1 MFDPL
6 AYNYDPEVMAA
17 QKQLDEA
24 RRDKSLD
31 FNEGF
36 TGGQDLSTDEGR
48 QAWATAGL
56 PGLLLSKLYDEDSQ
70 KEWFIQR
77 NAVDLGYNQL
87 KDIIAAYD
95 NIAKTR
101 RLTKQEQDSYSEAVG
116 RRALL
121 EEDLSF
127 VYDNFDGDLD
137 AVIDVNGKSFNDR
150 WGIDVDEE
158 GNLSDLLGLFA
169 ENPSFAAGAIT
180 ADVIKEL
187 PLLGVAKILGIAH
200 KGLDMATLVAKVNA
214 KLNKIEPK
222 VLRGLSKLGTGSAA
236 GAGLGAAYEGA
247 YSWLEQG
254 EVKGADVALGA
265 KFGGTFGLLGGA
277 ALMLKGPKSKAVA
290 SEVET
295 VAPAVQPKT
304 PREVSA
310 IKQVEKVLETT
321 DSDRVSAI
329 AKETSIYPE
338 VEHEIKSISGHV
350 NDDINDSPFITTD
363 FEGKVK
369 TIVNEMLLKKTHKGM
384 LQQLDEALKTDGKF
398 RGVPASYIRGRDIQ
412 NLKNLDTFRMFGL
425 AHEKAKGVLIMDA
438 QSKGKPIPKDIERMS
453 WTMALNELN
462 KIDAERANPNSMK
475 QIDEATQLTPEEL
488 EAERIRKARQSAEEP
503 TEETLPE
510 PATTPI
516 ADFIKKHPKTSL
528 GLGAAA
534 GYGLASE
541 NEKLSG
547 VALGVGAV
555 LGGPAAYK
563 AITSTALKA
572 SAMKAKVAMSKD
584 IERFSAES
592 KALEVQMQWLLED
605 VKETFNTPSL
615 GLALIKSLEE
625 GTTKGLTKKQIEVR
639 NSVRTLLDEIGTEA
653 VKSGVL
659 KDKGD
664 VTQIRFGKIINKD
677 KQGHFLNN
685 YFPHLFDVDISEEK
699 LQSLINVYLKESKS
713 GTQRTMMG
721 TIEELQAKHPELIAD
736 PVRALDTYTRAMTR
750 TIYGKNLINSMQ
762 QFDLSSSGGRML
774 PALMSKDAYKSLI
787 TTKAKHGG
795 LSNQEELHYTE
806 FEHPTLKGFVAHSDI
821 KPMMDEHFVLIRRGG
836 LSDVKEGILKLNN
849 GLKRI
854 FVFGSLFHAQ
864 ALVLSSMY
872 SLGVTGAIKGLG
884 RKINVT
890 DPETGKVIGQKE
902 VTLADLKL
910 GTGQFKE
917 FALEAIK
924 DGLGIINVKS
934 SDLVNPGFDDVSK
947 LLEKGGLLGQTLGKG
962 FDKIDHIT
970 WEQLHDRFKLAT
982 YIQKKHKLL
991 DENLKLPE
999 SQRLSEEAIG
1009 KLSARYAN
1017 DAYGGLDW
1025 NDFGTSLYTYAQN
1038 NPTKIRGILADKL
1051 AGLVPAN
1058 KRRWLNLGLFAPDWT
1073 ISNLRIVGNMFF
1085 HGKKYSEGFLKSLH
1099 KGDTAAWKSKEG
1111 RELSMAFKMYAAYTA
1126 KAGAITSGMWWGM
1139 MQVNNALWD
1148 NPEPTAD
1155 GLFEFWFGE
1164 DSGKMELG
1172 GGESMVI
1179 SKQISEPYHWLKHPR
1194 HTLLNK
1200 MSIVPKSVM
1209 EGMYNKQ
1216 WFSLKKG
1223 FPMGPAITDPDGT
1236 THYTKWILGKTI
1248 PISMKPLVDDQLS
1261 ASERLERTV
1270 TGFFGFPQYGTYYDD
1285 DIDYSKYI
1293 KRDFEL

>member
-1 MFDPL
+1 
-6 AYNYDPEVMAA
+6 
-17 QKQLDEA
+17 
-24 RRDKSLD
+24 
-31 FNEGF
+31 
-36 TGGQDLSTDEGR
+36 
-48 QAWATAGL
+48 
-56 PGLLLSKLYDEDSQ
+56 
-70 KEWFIQR
+70 
-77 NAVDLGYNQL
+77 
-87 KDIIAAYD
+87 
-95 NIAKTR
+95 
-101 RLTKQEQDSYSEAVG
+101 
-116 RRALL
+116 
-121 EEDLSF
+121 
-127 VYDNFDGDLD
+127 
-137 AVIDVNGKSFNDR
+137 
-150 WGIDVDEE
+150 
-158 GNLSDLLGLFA
+158 
-169 ENPSFAAGAIT
+169 
-180 ADVIKEL
+180 
-187 PLLGVAKILGIAH
+187 
-200 KGLDMATLVAKVNA
+200 
-214 KLNKIEPK
+214 
-222 VLRGLSKLGTGSAA
+222 
-236 GAGLGAAYEGA
+236 
-247 YSWLEQG
+247 
-254 EVKGADVALGA
+254 
-265 KFGGTFGLLGGA
+265 
-277 ALMLKGPKSKAVA
+277 
-290 SEVET
+290 
-295 VAPAVQPKT
+295 
-304 PREVSA
+304 
-310 IKQVEKVLETT
+310 
-321 DSDRVSAI
+321 
-329 AKETSIYPE
+329 
-338 VEHEIKSISGHV
+338 
-350 NDDINDSPFITTD
+350 
-363 FEGKVK
+363 
-369 TIVNEMLLKKTHKGM
+369 
-384 LQQLDEALKTDGKF
+384 
-398 RGVPASYIRGRDIQ
+398 
-412 NLKNLDTFRMFGL
+412 
-425 AHEKAKGVLIMDA
+425 
-438 QSKGKPIPKDIERMS
+438 
-453 WTMALNELN
+453 
-462 KIDAERANPNSMK
+462 
-475 QIDEATQLTPEEL
+475 
-488 EAERIRKARQSAEEP
+488 
-503 TEETLPE
+503 
-510 PATTPI
+510 
-516 ADFIKKHPKTSL
+516 
-528 GLGAAA
+528 
-534 GYGLASE
+534 
-541 NEKLSG
+541 
-547 VALGVGAV
+547 
-555 LGGPAAYK
+555 
-563 AITSTALKA
+563 
-572 SAMKAKVAMSKD
+572 
-584 IERFSAES
+584 
-592 KALEVQMQWLLED
+592 MQWLLED

-664 VTQIRFGKIINKD
+664 VTQIRFGEIINKD

-762 QFDLSSSGGRML
+762 QFDLSSTGDRLL

-787 TTKAKHGG
+787 TTEAKHGG
-795 LSNQEELHYTE
+795 LSSQEELHYTE

-821 KPMMDEHFVLIRRGG
+821 KPMMNEHFVLIRRGG

-884 RKINVT
+884 KKIEVK
-890 DPETGKVIGQKE
+890 DPKTGKVIGHKE

-917 FALEAIK
+917 SALEAIK

-947 LLEKGGLLGQTLGKG
+947 LLEKGGLLGQKLGKG

-991 DENLKLPE
+991 EDNLKLPE

-1009 KLSARYAN
+1009 KLAARYAN

-1148 NPEPTAD
+1148 NNPEPTAD

-1179 SKQISEPYHWLKHPR
+1179 SKQISEPYHWLQHPR

-1200 MSIVPKSVM
+1200 MSIVPKTVM
-1209 EGMYNKQ
+1209 EGLYNKQ

-1261 ASERLERTV
+1261 ASERFERTV

-1285 DIDYSKYI
+1285 NIDYSKHI
-1293 KRDFEL
+1293 KRDFSL

>member
-6 AYNYDPEVMAA
+6 DYNYDPEVMAT
-17 QKQLDEA
+17 QKQLDRA
-24 RRDKSLD
+24 NRDKSLD

-77 NAVDLGYNQL
+77 NAVDLAFNQL
-87 KDIIAAYD
+87 KEIISAYE
-95 NIAKTR
+95 NISKTR
-101 RLTKQEQDSYSEAVG
+101 RLTKQEQGKYSEAVG
-116 RRALL
+116 RRDLL
-121 EEDLSF
+121 SEDLAF
-127 VYDNFDGDLD
+127 VYENFDGDLD
-137 AVIDVNGKSFNDR
+137 ATLDVEGNSFNDR

-158 GNLSDLLGLFA
+158 GNLSDLLGLFI
-169 ENPSFAAGAIT
+169 ENPSYAGGAIT

-187 PLLGVAKILGIAH
+187 PLLGVAKLLGIAH
-200 KGLDMATLVAKVNA
+200 KGLDMATLVSKVNA
-214 KLNKIEPK
+214 RLNKIEPK
-222 VLRGLSKLGTGSAA
+222 LLRGLSKVGTGSAA
-236 GAGLGAAYEGA
+236 GAGIGAAYEGT
-247 YSWLEQG
+247 YSGLEQG
-254 EVKGADVALGA
+254 EVKGADVSLGA

-310 IKQVEKVLETT
+310 IKQVEKVLENI
-321 DSDRVSAI
+321 DKERVSEI
-329 AKETSIYPE
+329 SKETSIFPDI
-338 VEHEIKSISGHV
+338 EHDVKSIKGH
-350 NDDINDSPFITTD
+350 SSEEGTPFTTVETLD
-363 FEGKVK
+363 GKIK
-369 TIVNEMLLKKTHKGM
+369 TIVNETLLTKAHSTTLEELRK
-384 LQQLDEALKTDGKF
+384 ALKEDGEF
-398 RGVPASYIRGRDIQ
+398 RGVPASRIRGRDIE
-412 NLKNLDTFRMFGL
+412 NLSNPDVFRMFGL
-425 AHEKAKGVLIMDA
+425 AHEKAKALIIRDTH
-438 QSKGKPIPKDIERMS
+438 SKGQPVPKDIERQA

-462 KIDAERANPNSMK
+462 MIDAKRAGPNSMK

-488 EAERIRKARQSAEEP
+488 EAERIRKARQSTEEP

-510 PATTPI
+510 PATTPV
-516 ADFIKKHPKTSL
+516 ADFIKKNPKTSL

-541 NEKLSG
+541 NEKFSG

-592 KALEVQMQWLLED
+592 KALEVKMQWLLED

-664 VTQIRFGKIINKD
+664 VTQIRFGEIINKD

-762 QFDLSSSGGRML
+762 QFDLSSTGDRLL

-787 TTKAKHGG
+787 TTEAKHGG
-795 LSNQEELHYTE
+795 LSSQEELHYTE

-821 KPMMDEHFVLIRRGG
+821 KPMMNEHFVLIRRGG

-884 RKINVT
+884 KKIEVK
-890 DPETGKVIGQKE
+890 DPKTGKVIGHKE

-917 FALEAIK
+917 SALEAIK

-947 LLEKGGLLGQTLGKG
+947 LLEKGGLLGQKLGKG

-991 DENLKLPE
+991 EDNLKLPE

-1009 KLSARYAN
+1009 KLAARYAN

-1148 NPEPTAD
+1148 NNPEPTAD

-1179 SKQISEPYHWLKHPR
+1179 SKQISEPYHWLQHPR

-1200 MSIVPKSVM
+1200 MSIVPKTVM
-1209 EGMYNKQ
+1209 EGLYNKQ

-1261 ASERLERTV
+1261 ASERFERTV

-1285 DIDYSKYI
+1285 NIDYSKHI
-1293 KRDFEL
+1293 KRDFSL